1 VTLDVIIVNFHSAPL
16 IQRTVSVAERYS
28 GGQARFVL
36 VDNSPGDG
44 AADIL
49 RSLKP
54 DAVVISNPVNRGYA
68 AAVNQGVAAG
78 VGDILLLLNPDVDR
92 VTGSHDDAVR
102 AFADPRVAAVAA
114 RLRNPDGTVQRSCFR
129 APRPF
134 DLVSEDLAL
143 AQRFPHLERARRYR
157 MLDWDYGAPRLV
169 DAATGAFLLLR
180 RAALDD
186 VGPFDERFFVYC
198 EEVDWQIRAARHGW
212 RTQFLPALEAYHET
226 TGSSPGVR
234 SRSSL
239 LLLESQHRY
248 SQKHFG
254 RPVSVALRAT
264 LLGIDAARV
273 VRHAAG
279 GSCDR
284 RDAAIDRIR
293 VHVTARAPRPA

>member
-1 VTLDVIIVNFHSAPL
+1 MIIVNFHSAPL
-16 IQRTVSVAERYS
+16 IRRTVSAAERYA
-28 GGQARFVL
+28 GAAARFVL

-44 AADIL
+44 AAGIL

-78 VGDILLLLNPDVDR
+78 DGDTLLLLNPDVDR
-92 VTGSHDDAVR
+92 ITGSHDDALR
-102 AFADPRVAAVAA
+102 AFADPRVAVVAA
-114 RLRNPDGTVQRSCFR
+114 RLRNPDGTVQSSCFR

-134 DLVSEDLAL
+134 DIVSEDLDLAL
-143 AQRFPHLERARRYR
+143 RFPQLERPRRYR
-157 MLDWDYGAPRLV
+157 MLDWDYGGPRQV

-180 RAALDD
+180 RAAFDD

-198 EEVDWQIRAARHGW
+198 EEVDWQIRAARRGW

-248 SQKHFG
+248 SEKHFG
-254 RPVSVALRAT
+254 RPVSVALRAALT
-264 LLGIDAARV
+264 GIDAVRV
-273 VRHAAG
+273 IRHSAG
-279 GSCDR
+279 GSRDR

>member
-1 VTLDVIIVNFHSAPL
+1 MIIVNFHSAPL
-16 IQRTVSVAERYS
+16 IQRTVSVAERYA
-28 GGQARFVL
+28 GGPARFVL

-78 VGDILLLLNPDVDR
+78 DGDTLLLLNPDVDR
-92 VTGSHDDAVR
+92 VTGGHDDAVR
-102 AFADPRVAAVAA
+102 AFADPRVQPWPRGCATPTA
-114 RLRNPDGTVQRSCFR
+114 RCSRSCFR

-143 AQRFPHLERARRYR
+143 AQRFPHLERPRRYR
-157 MLDWDYGAPRLV
+157 MLDWDYGASRLV

-198 EEVDWQIRAARHGW
+198 EEVDWQIRAARRGW

-226 TGSSPGVR
+226 SGSSPGVR

-248 SQKHFG
+248 SEKHFG

-273 VRHAAG
+273 VRHSAG
-279 GSCDR
+279 GSRDR

>member
-1 VTLDVIIVNFHSAPL
+1 VIIVNFHSAPL
-16 IQRTVSVAERYS
+16 IQRTVSVAEQYA
-28 GGQARFVL
+28 GGRARLVL

-54 DAVVISNPVNRGYA
+54 DAVVISNPVNRGFA

-78 VGDILLLLNPDVDR
+78 EADTLLLLNPDVDR
-92 VTGSHDDAVR
+92 ITGSHADAVR
-102 AFADPRVAAVAA
+102 AFGEARVGAVAA
-114 RLRNPDGTVQRSCFR
+114 RLRNPDGTVQLSCFR
-129 APRPF
+129 TPRPF
-134 DLVSEDLAL
+134 DMVSQDLAL
-143 AQRFPHLERARRYR
+143 AQRFPRLERTRRYR
-157 MLDWDYGAPRLV
+157 MLDWDYDAPRLV

-198 EEVDWQIRAARHGW
+198 EEVDWQIRAARRGW
-212 RTQFLPALEAYHET
+212 RTQFLPTLEAYHDST
-226 TGSSPGVR
+226 CSSPGVR

-248 SQKHFG
+248 SEKHFG

-273 VRHAAG
+273 VRHSAG
-279 GSCDR
+279 GSRDR